1 MCTMTMY
8 IHLLQLVTSHI
19 LSTDSSHSVLVW
31 GAVAYGNRFDICWK
45 FDASH
50 FGKPGSIWDSSEIC
64 EEELLVGIEV
74 DASLGLL
81 L

>member
-1 MCTMTMY
+1 MIMY
-8 IHLLQLVTSHI
+8 TSVAIVHVPC
-19 LSTDSSHSVLVW
+19 STGSSHSVLVW

-50 FGKPGSIWDSSEIC
+50 LGKPGSIRDSPEIS

-74 DASLGLL
+74 DTRLGLL